1 MLEKFSVKKPYTVI
15 VSVILVIILGF
26 VSFNKMTV
34 DLLPDMNFPY
44 AAVMIS
50 YPGASPEE
58 IETIVTKP
66 AEQALS
72 TIGNI
77 KRVYSNSEDNSSTVL
92 LEFEQKTN
100 MDSVSLE
107 IRERLDQIKGYWP
120 EGVGNPLIMKMN
132 PNMMPVMVAAVSVKG
147 EEGPKVTSY
156 IEDKI
161 IPAIESVEGVAS
173 VTSFGNIKESVRV
186 TLKGDKIT
194 NLDENVQREL
204 KDKFSEAESAFNS
217 AKSQAEA
224 GKVKLDSGKKE
235 AADKMSDASL
245 EIEKS
250 DNEIQQGKLEIS
262 AKKSELN
269 LAEIT
274 LEEKAAELK
283 ASKEKLL
290 EQKVSL
296 EQLVSEK
303 ENLETEYAVILQRI
317 AVEGETNELKVA
329 KATVGG
335 KLAAIK
341 EADKSLEIINEGL
354 LAIEDGETEIA
365 SKKEEIKAGKT
376 AMKTLEEQLN
386 QGAISL
392 AKARSELQSASLEAA
407 VSMSGA
413 SAGLLSGEME
423 LKSKEAELKATKEK
437 ALKEMD
443 INGII
448 NAEMIN
454 AILTA
459 QNFNMPAGYIDEDG
473 IDYLVRVGDKFASVE
488 DIENLILVNMDGI
501 SPIYLKDVA
510 DVTVVDNSKDI
521 YTKLDS
527 ENGILLQIQKQTGYS
542 TGDVTHKVNERFEKL
557 KEADESF
564 KVVQL
569 MDQGDY
575 IDMVVGAVL
584 KNLLMG
590 AVLALLILFLFL
602 KDIRPTFIVACS
614 IPISILTAIVLM
626 FFTGVT
632 INIISLSGLALG
644 VGMLVDNSIVVIENI
659 YRLRKEEGYSVKEA
673 AVEGAKEVSGAIMA
687 STLTTVCV
695 FLPIVFTEGIAR
707 QLFVDMGLTIAYSLL
722 ASLIVALSLVP
733 MLSAG
738 LLRNTT
744 EKELP
749 LFTKIQNCYGKVL
762 DKALDHKK
770 LVVILALVLFIV
782 STGLELTNG
791 TAFMPESKSTQAGV
805 TVSAADGTTM
815 EEMSAKA
822 DAFTKELEKI
832 DGIEH
837 IGGMMMGS
845 GFGGTGKTDTENV
858 QVYLLLDEHRK
869 ISDKKME
876 DAIEKAAK
884 KEGLEAKISLSMMD
898 MGAIGQKG
906 ITVQIKGNDLDKLTA
921 YAKEVAD
928 VIKDVDGIKNVSD
941 GMEKTTSEV
950 RVVVDKQK
958 ASENNLTVA
967 EVYSGL
973 SKKLKQQPSATRL
986 DTIDGSY
993 DIVVSDSRS
1002 TALTKESLKEV
1013 TIDAN
1018 SPDGSK
1024 KKVPLKDISEFKEGT
1039 GLQTINREAGERF
1052 INVTAEIDNEHNI
1065 GLVSH
1070 EVEKKLD
1077 TIDFDEGYKAL
1088 MKGEDEAINSTLT
1101 ELFKMLGLAVLF
1113 MYLIMV
1119 AQFQSLKSP
1128 FIVMFTVPL
1137 AFTGGLLGLF
1147 VSGKPLSV
1155 IAMIGFV
1162 VLSGIIVNN
1171 GIVFIDYSNQ
1181 LIMERGIEAKEA
1193 LVIAGKTRLR
1203 PIIMTALTTI
1213 LGLVTL
1219 AAGIG
1224 TGSDMIQ
1231 PMAIVTI
1238 GGLIYGT
1245 VLTLFVV
1252 PSVYLVFHNKS
1263 KKKLLSHAVED

>member
-66 AEQALS
+66 SEQALS

-77 KRVYSNSEDNSSTVL
+77 KKVYSASADNSATVL

-120 EGVGNPLIMKMN
+120 EGVGNPIIMKMN
-132 PNMMPVMVAAVSVKG
+132 PNMMPVMVVAVSMD
-147 EEGPKVTSY
+147 EMDAADTSRY
-156 IEDKI
+156 VQEKI
-161 IPAIESVEGVAS
+161 VPAVESIEGVAS
-173 VTSFGNIKESVRV
+173 VSSFGNIKESVRV
-186 TLKGDKIT
+186 TLKEDKID
-194 NLDENVQREL
+194 NLDENVKDEL
-204 KDKFSEAESAFNS
+204 EDKFSEAESALS
-217 AKSQAEA
+217 KAKADAES
-224 GKVKLDSGKKE
+224 GKTKLEAGKKE
-235 AADKMSDASL
+235 AADKMTDAAL
-245 EIEKS
+245 EIEKGDS
-250 DNEIQQGKLEIS
+250 EIKQGQLEI
-262 AKKSELN
+262 KEKESELK
-269 LAEIT
+269 LAELA
-274 LEEKAAELK
+274 LEKQEEIINSSKTELLNKKAELETLI
-283 ASKEKLL
+283 KEKD
-290 EQKVSL
+290 SL
-296 EQLVSEK
+296 EK
-303 ENLETEYAVILQRI
+303 EYEIILQRI
-317 AVEGETNELKVA
+317 EQEGETEELKLA

-335 KLAAIK
+335 KLALIK
-341 EADKSLEIINEGL
+341 EADSSLSIIEEGLTAISANEKEIDSKRSELESGKSMIDEIKNQLNEG
-354 LAIEDGETEIA
+354 
-365 SKKEEIKAGKT
+365 
-376 AMKTLEEQLN
+376 TL
-386 QGAISL
+386 SL
-392 AKARSELQSASLEAA
+392 AKARAGLQSANLEAA
-407 VSMSGA
+407 ISMSTA
-413 SAGLLSGEME
+413 SAGLMAGEME
-423 LKSKEAELKATKEK
+423 IKSKELELKETKDK

-443 INGII
+443 LNGII

-454 AILTA
+454 AILMA
-459 QNFNMPAGYIDEDG
+459 QNFNMPAGYVGEDG
-473 IDYLVRVGDKFASVE
+473 IDYLVRVGDKFKSIE
-488 DIENLILVNMDGI
+488 DMENLMLVNIEGV

-510 DVTVVDNSKDI
+510 DVEIMDNSKDI
-521 YTKLDS
+521 YARLDGD
-527 ENGILLQIQKQTGYS
+527 NGILLQIQKQTGYS
-542 TGDVTHKVNERFEKL
+542 TGDVTHKINERFEKL
-557 KEADESF
+557 KDADDNF
-564 KVVQL
+564 QVIPL

-626 FFTGVT
+626 YFTGVT

-659 YRLRKEEGYSVKEA
+659 YRLRKEEKLSVKEA

-722 ASLIVALSLVP
+722 ASLVVALSLVP

-738 LLRNTT
+738 ILKKT
-744 EKELP
+744 ENKELP
-749 LFTKIQNCYGKVL
+749 LFTKIQNGYGRLL

-770 LVVILALVLFIV
+770 LVVLLAFVIFVASI
-782 STGLELTNG
+782 GLEFTNG

-805 TVSAADGTTM
+805 VITGEEGITM
-815 EEMSAKA
+815 SDMGDKA
-822 DAFTKELEKI
+822 DAFSKEIAGIE
-832 DGIEH
+832 GIEH
-837 IGGMMMGS
+837 VGGMMMGGGMS
-845 GFGGTGKTDTENV
+845 GMGKTETDKV
-858 QVYLLLDEHRK
+858 QLYLLLDADRN

-876 DAIEKAAK
+876 VAIEKAAE
-884 KEGLEAKISLSMMD
+884 KEGLTANISMSMMD

-906 ITVQIKGNDLDKLTA
+906 ITVQIKGKDLDKLSG
-921 YAKEVAD
+921 YANEVALLLED
-928 VIKDVDGIKNVSD
+928 VKGIKNISD
-941 GMEKTTSEV
+941 GMEKTTDEI
-950 RVVVDKQK
+950 RVIVNKEK

-967 EVYSGL
+967 EVYNDL
-973 SKKLKQQPSATRL
+973 SKKLKEQPSASTL
-986 DTIDGSY
+986 DIGNESY
-993 DIVVSDSRS
+993 NILVSDARL
-1002 TALTKESLKEV
+1002 TEITKESLEDVKIE
-1013 TIDAN
+1013 A
-1018 SPDGSK
+1018 SLPDGSK
-1024 KKVPLKDISEFKEGT
+1024 KKVPLKDIAEFTEGT
-1039 GLQTINREAGERF
+1039 GLQTINREAQERY
-1052 INVTAEIDNEHNI
+1052 INVTAEIDKDHNI
-1065 GLVSH
+1065 GLVSR

-1077 TIDFDEGYKAL
+1077 DLNLEEGYKAE

-1101 ELFKMLGLAVLF
+1101 ELFKMLGLAVVF
-1113 MYLIMV
+1113 MYLIMT

-1147 VSGKPLSV
+1147 ITGKPLSV
-1155 IAMIGFV
+1155 ISMIGFV

-1181 LIMERGIEAKEA
+1181 LIMEKGIGAKEA

-1224 TGSDMIQ
+1224 TGADMVQ

-1252 PSVYLVFHNKS
+1252 PSVYLVFHNKR
-1263 KKKLLSHAVED
+1263 KLKLLSKARED

>member
-26 VSFNKMTV
+26 VSFDKMTV

-77 KRVYSNSEDNSSTVL
+77 KRVYSNSEDNSATVL

-120 EGVGNPLIMKMN
+120 DGVGNPLIMKMN

-147 EEGPKVTSY
+147 EEGAEVTSY

-161 IPAIESVEGVAS
+161 IPAVESVEGVAS

-186 TLKGDKIT
+186 TLKEDKI
-194 NLDENVQREL
+194 NNIDESVKGEL
-204 KDKFSEAESAFNS
+204 EDKFAEAEGAFNS
-217 AKSQAEA
+217 AKAKANEGKKSLEA
-224 GKVKLDSGKKE
+224 GKKE
-235 AADKMSDASL
+235 AAGKMEDAAL
-245 EIEKS
+245 EIENGDK
-250 DNEIQQGKLEIS
+250 EIKQGQLEVS
-262 AKKSELN
+262 QKASELKV
-269 LAEIT
+269 AEVA
-274 LEEKAAELK
+274 LEGKEAELK
-283 ASKEKLL
+283 ASKIKLTEEKNNLNEL
-290 EQKVSL
+290 VLQKESL
-296 EQLVSEK
+296 ER
-303 ENLETEYAVILQRI
+303 EYAVILQRI
-317 AVEGETNELKVA
+317 ATEGESDELKVA

-341 EADKSLEIINEGL
+341 DADKSLKLIDEGL
-354 LAIEDGETEIA
+354 SSIEQGEKEIV
-365 SKKEEIKAGKT
+365 SKKAEIEAGKSMVEKIKA
-376 AMKTLEEQLN
+376 QLDE
-386 QGAISL
+386 GAISL
-392 AKARSELQSASLEAA
+392 AKARAGLQSANLEAA
-407 VSMSGA
+407 VSMSSA
-413 SAGLLSGEME
+413 SAGILAGEME

-443 INGII
+443 LNGII

-459 QNFNMPAGYIDEDG
+459 QNFNMPAGYIDENG
-473 IDYLVRVGDKFASVE
+473 IDYLVRVGDKFTSVE
-488 DIENLILVNMDGI
+488 DIENLMLVNMDGI

-510 DVTVVDNSKDI
+510 DVTIADNSSDI
-521 YTKLDS
+521 YTKLDG
-527 ENGILLQIQKQTGYS
+527 EKGILLQIQKQTGYS
-542 TGDVTHKVNERFEKL
+542 TGDVTHKVNDRFEKL
-557 KEADESF
+557 KEADEAF
-564 KVVQL
+564 TVIPL

-590 AVLALLILFLFL
+590 AVLALIILFLFL
-602 KDIRPTFIVACS
+602 KDIRPTFIVALS

-626 FFTGVT
+626 YFTGVT

-659 YRLRKEEGYSVKEA
+659 YRLRKEGISVKEA
-673 AVEGAKEVSGAIMA
+673 AVEGAREVSGAIMA

-738 LLRNTT
+738 LLKSTT

-749 LFTKIQNCYGKVL
+749 LFTKIQDKYGRVL

-770 LVVILALVLFIV
+770 LVVLLAFVLFIG
-782 STGLELTNG
+782 SIGLELTNG
-791 TAFMPESKSTQAGV
+791 TAFMPESKSTQAGL
-805 TVSAADGTTM
+805 TLIGEDGISM
-815 EEMSAKA
+815 EDMTRKA

-832 DGIEH
+832 EGIEH

-845 GFGGTGKTDTENV
+845 GFGGTGKTDTANV
-858 QVYLLLDEHRK
+858 QMYLLLDENRK

-876 DAIEKAAK
+876 NTIEKAAK
-884 KEGLEAKISLSMMD
+884 KEGLEAKVSMSMMD

-928 VIKDVDGIKNVSD
+928 VIKDVDGVKNVSD
-941 GMEKTTSEV
+941 GMEKTTSEI
-950 RVVVDKQK
+950 RVVVNKEK

-967 EVYSGL
+967 EVYNGL
-973 SKKLKQQPSATRL
+973 SKKLKQQPSVTRL
-986 DTIDGSY
+986 ETGDGSY
-993 DIVVSDSRS
+993 DIIVSDTRS
-1002 TALTKESLKEV
+1002 KELTKESLKEV
-1013 TIDAN
+1013 TIDA
-1018 SPDGSK
+1018 STPDGSK
-1024 KKVPLKDISEFKEGT
+1024 KKIPLKDIAEFKEGT
-1039 GLQTINREAGERF
+1039 GLQTINREAGGRY
-1052 INVTAEIDNEHNI
+1052 INVTAEIDNDHNI
-1065 GLVSH
+1065 GLVSR

-1077 TIDFDEGYKAL
+1077 KMDFDEGYKAV
-1088 MKGEDEAINSTLT
+1088 MKGEDEAINSTLK
-1101 ELFKMLGLAVLF
+1101 ELFKMLGLAVVF

-1147 VSGKPLSV
+1147 VTGKPLSV

-1181 LIMERGIEAKEA
+1181 LIMEKGIEAKEA

-1219 AAGIG
+1219 AAGMG
-1224 TGSDMIQ
+1224 TGADMVQ

-1245 VLTLFVV
+1245 ILTLFVV
-1252 PSVYLVFHNKS
+1252 PSVYLVFHNKR

>member
-26 VSFNKMTV
+26 VSFDKMTV

-77 KRVYSNSEDNSSTVL
+77 KKVYSASADNSSTVL

-120 EGVGNPLIMKMN
+120 DGVGNPLIMKMN
-132 PNMMPVMVAAVSVKG
+132 PNMMPVMVAAVSVNDMNAAETTKYVQ
-147 EEGPKVTSY
+147 E
-156 IEDKI
+156 KI
-161 IPAIESVEGVAS
+161 VPAVESVEGVAS

-186 TLKGDKIT
+186 TLKEDKID
-194 NLDENVQREL
+194 NINDKVKGEL
-204 KDKFSEAESAFNS
+204 EDKFSEAEDALSKAKAD
-217 AKSQAEA
+217 AKSGKEKLEA
-224 GKVKLDSGKKE
+224 GKKD
-235 AADKMSDASL
+235 AADKMSDATL
-245 EIEKS
+245 EIEKGDS
-250 DNEIQQGKLEIS
+250 EIIQGQLEI
-262 AKKSELN
+262 KEKESELK
-269 LAEIT
+269 LAQIALEKQEEVINSSKT
-274 LEEKAAELK
+274 ELLNKKAELEELINE
-283 ASKEKLL
+283 KE
-290 EQKVSL
+290 SL
-296 EQLVSEK
+296 EK
-303 ENLETEYAVILQRI
+303 EYEIILKRIET
-317 AVEGETNELKVA
+317 EGETEELKLA

-341 EADKSLEIINEGL
+341 EADKSLGIIEEGL
-354 LAIEDGETEIA
+354 GAIMESEKEIA
-365 SKKEEIKAGKT
+365 SKRAELESGRSMIEQIKNQ
-376 AMKTLEEQLN
+376 LE
-386 QGAISL
+386 QGNMSL
-392 AKARSELQSASLEAA
+392 AKARAGLQSAQLEAA
-407 VSMSGA
+407 ISMSSA
-413 SAGLLSGEME
+413 SAGLMAGEMQI
-423 LKSKEAELKATKEK
+423 KSKELELKETKDK

-443 INGII
+443 LNGII

-454 AILTA
+454 AILMA
-459 QNFNMPAGYIDEDG
+459 QNFNMPAGYVGDDN
-473 IDYLVRVGDKFASVE
+473 IDYLVRVGDKFTSIE
-488 DIENLILVNMDGI
+488 DMENLMLVNIDGV

-510 DVTVVDNSKDI
+510 DVELMDNSSDI
-521 YTKLDS
+521 YARLDG
-527 ENGILLQIQKQTGYS
+527 ENGILLQVQKQTGYS
-542 TGDVTHKVNERFEKL
+542 TGDVTHKINDRFEKL
-557 KEADESF
+557 KEADNSF
-564 KVVQL
+564 QVIPL

-590 AVLALLILFLFL
+590 AVLALLILYLFL
-602 KDIRPTFIVACS
+602 KDIRPTFIVALS

-632 INIISLSGLALG
+632 VNIISLSGLALG

-659 YRLRKEEGYSVKEA
+659 YRLRKEGLPVKDA

-738 LLRNTT
+738 LLKKT
-744 EKELP
+744 EEKKLP
-749 LFTKIQNCYGKVL
+749 LFMKIQDSYGRLL

-770 LVVILALVLFIV
+770 LVVILAFVLFAV
-782 STGLELTNG
+782 SIGLELTNG

-805 TVSAADGTTM
+805 VITGEEGITMADMGK
-815 EEMSAKA
+815 KA
-822 DAFTKELEKI
+822 DAFSEDIKDIE
-832 DGIEH
+832 GIEH
-837 IGGMMMGS
+837 IGGMMMGGGMS
-845 GFGGTGKTDTENV
+845 GMGKTETDKV
-858 QVYLLLDEHRK
+858 QLYLLLDAKRH
-869 ISDKKME
+869 ISDNKME
-876 DAIEKAAK
+876 KEIEKAAE
-884 KEGLEAKISLSMMD
+884 KEGLTASVSMSMMD

-906 ITVQIKGNDLDKLTA
+906 ITVQIKGNDLDKLQG
-921 YAKEVAD
+921 YAKEVALLL
-928 VIKDVDGIKNVSD
+928 KDVKGVRNISD
-941 GMEKTTSEV
+941 GMEKTTSEI
-950 RVVVDKQK
+950 RVVVDKEK
-958 ASENNLTVA
+958 AAENNLTVA
-967 EVYSGL
+967 EVYNGL
-973 SKKLKQQPSATRL
+973 SKKLKEQPSASAL
-986 DTIDGSY
+986 DTEDGSY
-993 DIVVSDSRS
+993 DIIVSDKRF
-1002 TALTKESLKEV
+1002 TEITKDSIKDVEIEAGL
-1013 TIDAN
+1013 
-1018 SPDGSK
+1018 PDGSK
-1024 KKVPLKDISEFKEGT
+1024 KNVPLKDVASFEEGT
-1039 GLQTINREAGERF
+1039 GLQTINREAQGRY
-1052 INVTAEIDNEHNI
+1052 INVTAEIDKDHNI
-1065 GLVSH
+1065 GLVSRD
-1070 EVEKKLD
+1070 VQKKLENLKLE
-1077 TIDFDEGYKAL
+1077 EGYKAQ

-1101 ELFKMLGLAVLF
+1101 ELFKMLGLAVVF
-1113 MYLIMV
+1113 MYLIMT

-1147 VSGKPLSV
+1147 ISGKPLSV

-1181 LIMERGIEAKEA
+1181 IIIEKGINAKEA

-1213 LGLVTL
+1213 LGLATL

-1224 TGSDMIQ
+1224 TGADMVQ

-1245 VLTLFVV
+1245 ILTLFVV
-1252 PSVYLVFHNKS
+1252 PSVYLVFHNKG
-1263 KKKLLSHAVED
+1263 KKKLLSHAKED